1 MFIHEEE
8 ELTHKQLMEYIAEHQ
23 GQVPRFNELWNQYT
37 SRPPILDEE
46 QKEEFKPDNRLVVN
60 HGRKL
65 VETFNGYFAGISPKI
80 NHDDDV
86 VSDAIN
92 DFWKRNDFGDVFA
105 ELSKLTSLYGV
116 AYLYIWQDEEANT
129 RVIHN
134 SPMDMFVI
142 KDDSIEGVTKY
153 GVRYKFDDEGN
164 LSGIVTSNDN
174 ITQFD
179 GKGFGE
185 ITEHYYP
192 IAPIIE
198 FVENDE
204 QQSIIRPVETLINAY
219 NKTLS
224 FKMNDADYFS
234 DAYMKIL
241 GAELDLESIQNIKDN
256 RIINL
261 FGQDGTDGIDVNFLD
276 KPDGNTS
283 QEMLLDR
290 IERLI
295 FQLTIGFNP
304 NGESYTQA
312 SGVALDKMTLPMQN
326 LAGTKERK
334 FTKGL
339 NSLMQCFTA
348 LPTNVP
354 PSKRE
359 SWVDIEYRFTRNIPR
374 NLNDEAE
381 VARALEGIIS
391 KESQLSILSVVDDVK
406 LEIEKMEEERSLPEY
421 DYQIKEEQGIN
432 PPPFE
437 DNPLE

>member
-8 ELTHKQLMEYIAEHQ
+8 ELTHDQLMEYIELHQ
-23 GQVPRFNELWNQYT
+23 AQVPRFNELWNQYT
-37 SRPPILDEE
+37 SRPPILDEVK
-46 QKEEFKPDNRLVVN
+46 KEEFKPDNRLVVN

-92 DFWKRNDFGDVFA
+92 DFWKKNDFGDVFA

-153 GVRYKFDDEGN
+153 GVRYNFDDEGN

-192 IAPIIE
+192 IVPVIE

-241 GAELDLESIQNIKDN
+241 GAELDLESIQHIKDN

-261 FGQDGTDGIDVNFLD
+261 FGQDGTNGIDVNFLD

-339 NSLMQCFTA
+339 NSLMQCFTS

-354 PSKRE
+354 ASKRD
-359 SWVDIEYRFTRNIPR
+359 SWIDIEYRFTRNIPR

-391 KESQLSILSVVDDVK
+391 KETQLSILSVVDDVK
-406 LEIEKMEEERSLPEY
+406 IEIEKMEDERELPMYDFEIEEGQE
-421 DYQIKEEQGIN
+421 IN
-432 PPPFE
+432 PVPSE
-437 DNPLE
+437 DTL